1 MRPHN
6 ILGGLLLAGLTSAC
20 GHDHGDEKE
29 WTKEELEELEAR
41 WGYEV
46 RLILQQTS

>member
-1 MRPHN
+1 MRPQDV
-6 ILGGLLLAGLTSAC
+6 LGGLMLASLTAAC

-29 WTKEELEELEAR
+29 WTKEELDELEAR

-46 RLILQQTS
+46 RLSLR